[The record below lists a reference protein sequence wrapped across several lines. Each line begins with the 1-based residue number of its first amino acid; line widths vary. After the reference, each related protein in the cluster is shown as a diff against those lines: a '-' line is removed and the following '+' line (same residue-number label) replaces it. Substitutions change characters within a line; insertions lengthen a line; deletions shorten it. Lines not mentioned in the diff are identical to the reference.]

1 MTDAV
6 NFTLAK
12 ELDRFD
18 VPPLSTGLADRIV
31 AATMTSISAPS
42 GAPRHDRRGMWR
54 RGRQVLLGTLA
65 VGLLSAGAV
74 ASGFLGRVG
83 IEVPVLTAMLA
94 PKPKPVTKRL
104 HVAPKPPET
113 RTATVVLPALI
124 AEPTPVGADR
134 PLPPAERLAMRK
146 ERRERRLEFAAKHT
160 GAATMIG
167 ARVHVRLQRRALLRR
182 KALMTPGIDNALAGL
197 PSTDFADRAAL
208 ARAARHDRAVS
219 ERMIDR
225 RILARQ
231 AQGSKKQIAADASG
245 PSTLSTPSTV
255 SRAPPRR
262 GEVDPIALAH
272 EDGFSQRML
281 QATPEQRAARRAH
294 FQQMSS
300 GQRAEFR
307 DRMQERGAMRF
318 GRNRHN
324 PRRK

>member
-31 AATMTSISAPS
+31 AATMTSISAPL
-42 GAPRHDRRGMWR
+42 GAPRRDRRGMWR

-104 HVAPKPPET
+104 HVAPRPPET

-134 PLPPAERLAMRK
+134 PLPPVERVAMRK
-146 ERRERRLEFAAKHT
+146 ERRERRSEFAAKHPV
-160 GAATMIG
+160 AAAMIG
-167 ARVHVRLQRRALLRR
+167 ARVHERLQRRALLRR
-182 KALMTPGIDNALAGL
+182 QTLMTPGIDNALAGM

-231 AQGSKKQIAADASG
+231 AQGSEKQIAAEATR
-245 PSTLSTPSTV
+245 PLTPSTV
-255 SRAPPRR
+255 SRDPLRR
-262 GEVDPIALAH
+262 GAVDPIALAH

-300 GQRAEFR
+300 GQRGEFR
-307 DRMQERGAMRF
+307 DRIQERRAMRF
-318 GRNRHN
+318 GRNRQN
-324 PRRK
+324 PRQK